1 MEENKRFRLKL
12 NLFDGIVIV
21 VALAVA
27 AVMLYMQMKP
37 AASSGDTSTPAASTT
52 QYTIRLQKTL
62 PGTAAL
68 IEEGDALADVVS
80 GVDIIDTATSCF
92 SGGTAQPAT
101 DSIIDENAKAYV
113 TAEIPGYE
121 DIDIVVK
128 ASVTYGEEDI
138 LVGSGYELRVG
149 EKIYVR
155 GPGYLGS
162 GEVYAIERGN

>member
-37 AASSGDTSTPAASTT
+37 ASTT

-68 IEEGDALADVVS
+68 IEEGDALSDVVKNFELGTVVS
-80 GVDIIDTATSCF
+80 A
-92 SGGTAQPAT
+92 TAQPAT

>member
-1 MEENKRFRLKL
+1 MEENKGRFRLKL

-21 VALAVA
+21 AALAVA
-27 AVMLYMQMKP
+27 AVLLYMQMRP
-37 AASSGDTSTPAASTT
+37 AAPAGDASTPVAATT

-62 PGTAAL
+62 PGTADL
-68 IEEGDALADVVS
+68 IEAGDALVDVVKNFELGTVVS
-80 GVDIIDTATSCF
+80 ATAM
-92 SGGTAQPAT
+92 PAT
-101 DSIIDENAKAYV
+101 DSIINENAKSYV

-121 DIDIVVK
+121 DIDIVVE
-128 ASVTYGEEDI
+128 ASVTYGEEKI

-149 EKIYVR
+149 EKIFVR

>member
-1 MEENKRFRLKL
+1 MEENKGRFRLKL
-12 NLFDGIVIV
+12 NLIDGIVIV
-21 VALAVA
+21 AALAVA
-27 AVMLYMQMKP
+27 AVLLYMQMKP
-37 AASSGDTSTPAASTT
+37 AAAPAGDASTPLAATT

-62 PGTAAL
+62 PGTADL
-68 IEEGDALADVVS
+68 IETGDALVDVVKNYELGTVVS
-80 GVDIIDTATSCF
+80 ATAM
-92 SGGTAQPAT
+92 PAT
-101 DSIIDENAKAYV
+101 DSIINENAKAYV

-121 DIDIVVK
+121 DIDIVVE
-128 ASVTYGEEDI
+128 ASVTYGEENI

>member
-1 MEENKRFRLKL
+1 MEENKGRFRLKL

-27 AVMLYMQMKP
+27 AVLLYMQLKP
-37 AASSGDTSTPAASTT
+37 AAVPAGDASTPAAATT

-62 PGTAAL
+62 PGTGDL
-68 IEEGDALADVVS
+68 IESGDALVDVVKNFELGTVVS
-80 GVDIIDTATSCF
+80 ATVM
-92 SGGTAQPAT
+92 PAT
-101 DSIIDENAKAYV
+101 DSIINENAKAYV

-121 DIDIVVK
+121 DIDIVVE